1 MMQKSFDM
9 ENPFSRLYRW
19 WWDKSNDD
27 FDVCNNDGDD
37 DDDDDYGDGDG
48 DDDDDDDGF

>member
-1 MMQKSFDM
+1 M
-9 ENPFSRLYRW
+9 RLWYRW

-27 FDVCNNDGDD
+27 FDVFNNDGDD